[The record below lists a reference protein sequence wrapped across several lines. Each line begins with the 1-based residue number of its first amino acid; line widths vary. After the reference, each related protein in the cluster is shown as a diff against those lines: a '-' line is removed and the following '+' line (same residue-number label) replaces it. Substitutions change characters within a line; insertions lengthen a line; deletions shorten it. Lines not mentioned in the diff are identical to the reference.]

1 MNTIG
6 TKIFDI
12 RKRKGLSQVEL
23 SDLSKINLRTLQRI
37 EKGITEPHGNTLKN
51 LCQVLDV
58 KIEDILDYNKTHDLK
73 FIKYFHL
80 SVLTFMI
87 LPVGNVILPLIL
99 WRKKRDKIVYM
110 EEQGINLLNFQILW
124 TLICNGLLLLFTI
137 FRVQHWSNGMFFLY
151 LTGLLYLIN
160 ILYPI
165 TISFLI
171 SKGRVRNYYYS
182 GIKFIKN

>member
-1 MNTIG
+1 MNPIG
-6 TKIFDI
+6 DRIFEI

-37 EKGITEPHGNTLKN
+37 EKGVTVPHGNTLKN
-51 LCQVLDV
+51 LCQALEI
-58 KIEDILDYNKTHDLK
+58 KIEDILDYQKTDDLK
-73 FIKYFHL
+73 FIKFFHL
-80 SVLTFMI
+80 SVLTFII

-99 WRKKRDKIVYM
+99 WRKKRDKIVDLD
-110 EEQGINLLNFQILW
+110 EQGINLLNFQILW
-124 TLICNGLLLLFTI
+124 TLICNVPLLLFTI

-151 LTGLLYLIN
+151 LTGIFYLIN

-171 SKGRVRNYYYS
+171 SRGKIRNYYYS

>member
-1 MNTIG
+1 MNPIG

-12 RKRKGLSQVEL
+12 RKRKGLSQSEL

-37 EKGITEPHGNTLKN
+37 EKGVTVPHGNTLKN

-58 KIEDILDYNKTHDLK
+58 NIEDILDYQKTADLK
-73 FIKYFHL
+73 FIRFFHL
-80 SVLTFMI
+80 SVLTFI
-87 LPVGNVILPLIL
+87 IVPVGNIIIPLIL
-99 WRKKRDKIVYM
+99 WRKNRDRIEYL

-124 TLICNGLLLLFTI
+124 TLICNGFLLMFTI
-137 FRVQHWSNGMFFLY
+137 FRIQHWSNSMFFFY
-151 LTGLLYLIN
+151 LAGVSCMIN

-171 SKGRVRNYYYS
+171 GKGRMRNYYYS
-182 GIKFIKN
+182 WIKFIKD

>member
-1 MNTIG
+1 MNPIG
-6 TKIFDI
+6 AKIFEI

-37 EKGITEPHGNTLKN
+37 EKGVTEPHGNTLKN
-51 LCQVLDV
+51 LCQVLGV
-58 KIEDILDYNKTHDLK
+58 KIEDILDYHKTDDLK

-80 SVLTFMI
+80 SVITFII
-87 LPVGNVILPLIL
+87 LPVGNIILPLIL
-99 WRKKRDKIVYM
+99 WRKKRDKIVDL

-124 TLICNGLLLLFTI
+124 TLICNVFILFYSI
-137 FRVQHWSNGMFFLY
+137 FRIQHWSNSMFFLY
-151 LTGLLYLIN
+151 LTGIFYMMN

-165 TISFLI
+165 TVSILI
-171 SKGRVRNYYYS
+171 GRGRMRNYYYS

>member
-6 TKIFDI
+6 DKIFEI

-37 EKGITEPHGNTLKN
+37 EKGVTVPHGNTLKN
-51 LCQVLDV
+51 LCLALGVT
-58 KIEDILDYNKTHDLK
+58 IEDILDYQKTDDLK
-73 FIKYFHL
+73 FIKLFHL

-110 EEQGINLLNFQILW
+110 DEQGINLLNFQILW
-124 TLICNGLLLLFTI
+124 TLICNVLLLLFTI

-151 LTGLLYLIN
+151 LTGLFYLIN

-182 GIKFIKN
+182 WIKFIKN